1 MNNPK
6 DPRHQDR
13 DKGQK
18 PSRSRIDRDPG
29 EESEDFFAGY
39 HEDYDETTADARAL
53 ALVDRMLLSLDEK
66 DSRRHLLYQLRRQII
81 EDEMTFQEARQTIV
95 ELEGALEKVTSPS
108 NRVGTYLGSPKEGI
122 ACIVVGGAD
131 YYANVDTRLDIS
143 ELKVGTR
150 VLVNEAYA
158 VVGDLGYSPYGP
170 IVKVVD
176 VISDDRLQVGQEHG
190 LQSTIL
196 YRSSDLLNINIKEG
210 DQVRV
215 DPSFRV
221 ALEHIATSQSREYY
235 LEQVPEL
242 PWSKVGG
249 QDEAIGAIKDA
260 LEMPLLYPELF
271 QKFQYAPPKGF
282 LLHGPP
288 GCGKTLI
295 GKATAY
301 NLVRQFKEGGGDGV
315 EEYFMHVKGPEIL
328 NMWLGESERMVREI
342 FSIAREKHKEGYLP
356 FIFIDE
362 AESVLGTRRAN
373 RTHNIANTVVPM
385 FCAEM
390 DGIESLADMVLIL
403 ATNRPD
409 LIDPAIL
416 RPGRIDRK
424 IKVKRPN
431 QEASREIF
439 QIYLTPD
446 LPIDPELL
454 ERSNGDASASQSY
467 LIDAAMVELFAKR
480 DDTKLLEVSLRG
492 GRRDILH
499 RGDLASGAIIAS
511 IVQRAKESAIKRSIA
526 NQKDEGISEEDILTA
541 VESEY
546 KENDIFPPTD
556 NTEDWMKLLDY
567 DPENVVKVVPVKDR
581 GTDRKKIAG
590 RII

>member
-1 MNNPK
+1 
-6 DPRHQDR
+6 
-13 DKGQK
+13 
-18 PSRSRIDRDPG
+18 
-29 EESEDFFAGY
+29 
-39 HEDYDETTADARAL
+39 
-53 ALVDRMLLSLDEK
+53 
-66 DSRRHLLYQLRRQII
+66 
-81 EDEMTFQEARQTIV
+81 
-95 ELEGALEKVTSPS
+95 
-108 NRVGTYLGSPKEGI
+108 
-122 ACIVVGGAD
+122 
-131 YYANVDTRLDIS
+131 
-143 ELKVGTR
+143 
-150 VLVNEAYA
+150 
-158 VVGDLGYSPYGP
+158 
-170 IVKVVD
+170 
-176 VISDDRLQVGQEHG
+176 
-190 LQSTIL
+190 
-196 YRSSDLLNINIKEG
+196 
-210 DQVRV
+210 
-215 DPSFRV
+215 
-221 ALEHIATSQSREYY
+221 
-235 LEQVPEL
+235 
-242 PWSKVGG
+242 
-249 QDEAIGAIKDA
+249 
-260 LEMPLLYPELF
+260 
-271 QKFQYAPPKGF
+271 
-282 LLHGPP
+282 
-288 GCGKTLI
+288 
-295 GKATAY
+295 
-301 NLVRQFKEGGGDGV
+301 
-315 EEYFMHVKGPEIL
+315 
-328 NMWLGESERMVREI
+328 
-342 FSIAREKHKEGYLP
+342 
-356 FIFIDE
+356 
-362 AESVLGTRRAN
+362 
-373 RTHNIANTVVPM
+373 M

-439 QIYLTPD
+439 QIYLTPG

-480 DDTKLLEVSLRG
+480 DDTKLLEVSLRS

-526 NQKDEGISEEDILTA
+526 NQKDEGISEEGILTA